1 MGALIIDNYVS
12 IILQVVQNGEYVG
25 YTLAKKVGSTVLE
38 MSARDNTVTPA
49 VISVAQQLLSVY
61 NCTEVMF

>member
-1 MGALIIDNYVS
+1 M
-12 IILQVVQNGEYVG
+12 QNGEYVG